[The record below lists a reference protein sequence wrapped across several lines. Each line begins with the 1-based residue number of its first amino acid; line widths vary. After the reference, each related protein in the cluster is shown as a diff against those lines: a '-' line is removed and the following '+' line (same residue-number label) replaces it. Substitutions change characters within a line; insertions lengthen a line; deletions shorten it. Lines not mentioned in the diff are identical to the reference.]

1 MDTGIGL
8 SIGSLVVSISSLI
21 VSILAFHDSAKAQRD
36 SIEAQRASVKAQKAS
51 CYQENARNIDALY
64 SLMYSLNS
72 ENSDISPEKFES
84 HVERILNAYEHF
96 CADYEDDNI
105 DKERFEKS
113 HKEDI
118 RRLFENEHCKKK
130 LDTRTTQYPNI
141 VAVYDK
147 LIKLKP

>member
-1 MDTGIGL
+1 MDAANWF
-8 SIGSLVVSISSLI
+8 SVVILFLGLI
-21 VSILAFHDSAKAQRD
+21 VSVFSYREHCKNSK
-36 SIEAQRASVKAQKAS
+36 SS
-51 CYQENARNIDALY
+51 CYQTNIANTQSLY
-64 SLMYSLNS
+64 SLLSLRGS
-72 ENSDISPEKFES
+72 EDGNVSLEEFES
-84 HVERILNAYEHF
+84 IVERILNCYDCF
-96 CADYEDDNI
+96 CADYLNGNI
-105 DKERFEKS
+105 DKKRFEKN